1 MGQHDATRTTIDRTV
16 ALMQGCWV
24 TEARDRF
31 GVRVVVLFASEHHAR
46 TWLATRGW
54 GWVGTTSF
62 VEFGEEVEELEVY
75 DAGRR
80 HE

>member
-1 MGQHDATRTTIDRTV
+1 MTDADATLTLAKPGADKTV
-16 ALMQGCWV
+16 AMTQGCWV

-31 GVRVVVLFASEHHAR
+31 GVHVVVLFTEEHYAR

-62 VEFGEEVEELEVY
+62 VEFGEEVEVEPEWV
-75 DAGRR
+75 DD
-80 HE
+80 